1 MRDAARLTC
10 REAIE
15 LMADYLETALGPEV
29 VGALERHLR
38 DCRPCLAYLE
48 TYRKTRSLAA
58 TAERVEMPP
67 EMKTRLRQFLR
78 DRLGRSS

>member
-1 MRDAARLTC
+1 M
-10 REAIE
+10 
-15 LMADYLETALGPEV
+15 
-29 VGALERHLR
+29 GALERHLR